1 MQFYGNPLFYVA
13 LFAAILFIQFVW
25 TRAKLTCCRVL
36 SEKFTDIL
44 FSITLAFTI
53 GSLFRLYPGNH
64 LPPEWD
70 SAVFLYIGRRM
81 TEGKVP
87 YLDLFD
93 HKGPLL
99 YLIEYLGCFLT
110 PNSYS
115 GVWLFEV
122 AHLFATVLISCKTVR
137 ILEKQDISTYVSVLL
152 TYLLCGWKTW
162 QGGNFTEEY
171 ALPWISAALYVFVYF
186 FQNKV
191 YKNRHIIILGISF
204 AAVFLLRANMIAI
217 WIAWIPVVIILLLR
231 NRRFKDLWYCFL
243 LFILGVVI
251 ILLPTVLI
259 TIQNGSFSAMW
270 HCYIDFNFSYT
281 GGVHSTLSSWLD
293 FSSSS
298 LFQLWPGLLAIAI
311 WFWRNP
317 KDKLQWYN
325 LWFFLVSVFTVRMSG
340 MNFLHYQIQMLPC
353 FILPFISLSNL
364 TSEILSGKRQ
374 NQIHVDRF
382 LVLGTCGLMLLI
394 MMAFRSYRNGNIEV
408 ATDPVVEYLIDNTDS
423 DDDVLVLGNNAWV
436 YLATNRKTANR
447 FFYQSPPI
455 EISNSLYY
463 DFIRELESHPSA
475 YILTTFGETEVLYQG
490 ERLSQICSMLTE
502 SGYQY
507 TDYGSFG
514 VYINKA
520 LM

>member
-1 MQFYGNPLFYVA
+1 MQFYGNSLLYVA

-25 TRAKLTCCRVL
+25 TRAKLIPCHIL
-36 SEKFTDIL
+36 SEKLADIL

-81 TEGKVP
+81 TEGKIP

-99 YLIEYLGCFLT
+99 YLNEYLGCFLT

-115 GVWLFEV
+115 GVWLIEI

-152 TYLLCGWKTW
+152 TYFLCGWKIW

-191 YKNRHIIILGISF
+191 YKNRHIVILGISF

-217 WIAWIPVVIILLLR
+217 WIAWIPLVILLFLHD
-231 NRRFKDLWYCFL
+231 RRFQDLQRCSL
-243 LFILGVVI
+243 LFVLGIVMVM
-251 ILLPTVLI
+251 LPTVLI

-281 GGVHSTLSSWLD
+281 GGVHPTLSSWVD
-293 FSSSS
+293 FSSFS
-298 LFQLWPGLLAIAI
+298 LFQLWPGLLAIAV
-311 WFWRNP
+311 WLWQNP
-317 KDKLQWYN
+317 KSKLQWYN

-353 FILPFISLSNL
+353 FVLPFLAFSNL
-364 TSEILSGKRQ
+364 TSEIFSGKKEIQ
-374 NQIHVDRF
+374 VDRS

-394 MMAFRSYRNGNIEV
+394 MLTFRSYRNGSIEV
-408 ATDPVVEYLIDNTDS
+408 TADPVVEYLIDNTDS

-436 YLATNRKTANR
+436 YLAADRKTENP

-455 EISNSLYY
+455 EISDSLYY
-463 DFIRELESHPSA
+463 DFIRELKCRPSA
-475 YILTTFGETEVLYQG
+475 YILTTFGETEVFYQG
-490 ERLSQICSMLTE
+490 ERLSHICSLLADF
-502 SGYQY
+502 GYQY
-507 TDYGSFG
+507 SDYGSFG
-514 VYINKA
+514 VYYK
-520 LM
+520 